1 MTLKLVASE
10 LFGLEAIVGWAS
22 SGLLFVIH
30 FLSITSTI
38 SSFAAITG
46 TLIGALTGFFAML
59 KMYESYKEQKTKR
72 KIEEEKLKDLQD
84 QDDESIGI

>member
-10 LFGLEAIVGWAS
+10 LFGLEALIGWAS

-38 SSFAAITG
+38 SSFAAIAG
-46 TLIGALTGFFAML
+46 TLIGALTGFFEML
-59 KMYESYKEQKTKR
+59 KMFESFKEQKTKR

-84 QDDESIGI
+84 QDDEAIGI